1 MNALDSI
8 IDKLT
13 QESTWRGIVAL
24 LMAVGVTLEPGRMD
38 AIVAAGMT
46 IIGLI
51 NVIKNPPKSAP

>member
-1 MNALDSI
+1 MTVFDRLL
-8 IDKLT
+8 DKLA

-46 IIGLI
+46 IIGII
-51 NVIKNPPKSAP
+51 NVVKNPPQP